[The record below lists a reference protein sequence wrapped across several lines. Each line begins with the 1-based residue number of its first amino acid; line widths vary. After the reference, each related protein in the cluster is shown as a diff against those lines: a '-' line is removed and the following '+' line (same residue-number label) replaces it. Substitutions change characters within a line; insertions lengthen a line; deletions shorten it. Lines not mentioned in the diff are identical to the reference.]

1 MLKNSKLIILS
12 ILVFAFFMKWYSDFG
27 GDVSGFSVP
36 WFEGKIFLFILYLS
50 PFFAIRGI
58 LKILKGK
65 DPHLD
70 YPFAAIPILYF
81 LFFMHYPDGV
91 IMIATYS
98 YFWGWVTFILC
109 VIMVIQSISILKIFV
124 KDKKASVQ
132 KAYKKL

>member
-1 MLKNSKLIILS
+1 MFRQPKFYVLAVLLI
-12 ILVFAFFMKWYSDFG
+12 AFFGPWYSDFG

-36 WFEGKIFLFILYLS
+36 WFEGKPFLFILYLS
-50 PFFAIRGI
+50 PFFAIRAI
-58 LKILKGK
+58 LLIRKGK
-65 DPHLD
+65 DPHLN

-98 YFWGWVTFILC
+98 YPWGWITFILC
-109 VIMVIQSISILKIFV
+109 VIMVLQSISILKIFV
-124 KDKKASVQ
+124 KEKKASIQ